1 MDRQKLLLLADE
13 DLINLCTQDFFK
25 ASGPGGQKKN
35 KTSSAVRLIHKESG
49 VQASASEDRQQSVN
63 KKRALRRLRLELALH
78 IRQDF
83 SPWTGE
89 WNMNEKNNLYA
100 VLIASII
107 DGLEEL
113 NYQVSDLS
121 KALGLS
127 TSALIKVLRKSQI
140 VWRFVNEQRQKR
152 DMKALK

>member
-83 SPWTGE
+83 SSWTGE